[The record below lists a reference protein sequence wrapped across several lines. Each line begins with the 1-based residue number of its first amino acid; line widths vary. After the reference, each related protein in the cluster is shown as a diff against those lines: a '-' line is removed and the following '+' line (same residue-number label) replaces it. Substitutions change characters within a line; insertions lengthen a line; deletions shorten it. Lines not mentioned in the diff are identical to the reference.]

1 MQSRSIANLVPK
13 RYSFIPNSFILLQF
27 FTEQFYSER
36 FYCEASFIS
45 LQFYYTSVLFR
56 GSTKILH
63 LKYRAKKV
71 TTPPKKRINSQ
82 STSSK
87 SPRKPIE
94 SPEKLAI
101 NASQNCVES
110 P

>member
-27 FTEQFYSER
+27 FTEQLYSKR

-56 GSTKILH
+56 
-63 LKYRAKKV
+63 V
-71 TTPPKKRINSQ
+71 EEMINNPNETRSD
-82 STSSK
+82 SFYFVDN
-87 SPRKPIE
+87 
-94 SPEKLAI
+94 KLVMHNKADYSYD
-101 NASQNCVES
+101 A
-110 P
+110 